1 MMWNWRYFLGAVILA
16 AYFLITYGA
25 PPAAVAAGIAG
36 AAMFMWR
43 RRRASRLS

>member
-1 MMWNWRYFLGAVILA
+1 MMWRWRYFIGSVIMA
-16 AYFLITYGA
+16 AYFLIAYGA

-43 RRRASRLS
+43 HHRSRTL